1 MQAMWQHMSFA
12 GRIGG
17 THVFKEVTAALG
29 SDDRIEAFASSDVF
43 EKMFHEGMDLVSE
56 TATYLDGEGRAESR
70 ALDRSAALSYASES
84 MRLTTRLMQASSWL
98 LVQRAVREGEMTP
111 AQARDPKYR
120 LGARRICSSEGEL
133 SDQLPLR
140 LVVLLQRS
148 ARLYERVDRLDAS
161 MYQGDGQQEA
171 RNPVSDQL
179 ERLQAALSAGFGG

>member
-1 MQAMWQHMSFA
+1 MWQHMSSA

-133 SDQLPLR
+133 SDQLPVR

-161 MYQGDGQQEA
+161 MYQGDGQQEP